1 MTKVVSLNVV
11 RSALGKLTKRVY
23 LRGLE
28 AKAEGLS
35 TRLARVTEVIDA
47 ASWKLDSALSA
58 LRKDAAGYRQANAT
72 DLDDG
77 DSYTDGELEVAIVEA
92 QALLEA
98 LEPARRLAFALV
110 AADHL
115 AALDGAAC
123 V

>member
-1 MTKVVSLNVV
+1 MTKVINLNVIRESV
-11 RSALGKLTKRVY
+11 GRHVHKVY

-35 TRLARVTEVIDA
+35 DRLARVTEVIDA

-58 LRKDAAGYRQANAT
+58 LHKDQAGYRTANAANP
-72 DLDDG
+72 DG
-77 DSYTDGELEVAIVEA
+77 GANYVDGELEEAIAEA

-98 LEPARRLAFALV
+98 LGPARRLALAWA